1 MTKYKKVTPEIA
13 AQLQAIVGAKRFF
26 AGDAVKDD
34 FSHDEMPIYGK
45 YYPEVVCEA
54 ESTEEV
60 SAILRVCYENDIPV
74 TPRGAGTGLVGGC
87 VPLCG
92 GVVLCTTRMNKILSY
107 DMNNLVVHIQPGVL
121 LCDLAADALTR
132 GLMYPPDPGE
142 KTATVGGNVS
152 TNAGGMRAVKY
163 GVTRDYV
170 LAMTVVLPDG
180 RVMELGKTVCK
191 TSSGYSLRHLMIGSE
206 GTLGVIT
213 ELTLKLIPKPEM
225 NVSLILP
232 FADVETA
239 IASVPQIKLA
249 NLDPQSIEFMERDIV
264 DSSAAFTGNTIF
276 PTVVDGKEAGA
287 YILVTLVGDSEAE
300 LTAKMDRLGALAE
313 QRGAYDTLVV
323 WTDGLKKDVWAARSA
338 FLTVIEADTK
348 LLDEMDVVVPVD
360 RIAEFLVYTRA
371 TGKAEGIT
379 IRSFGHAGD
388 GNLHIY
394 CCANDMELDEFK
406 RRSKAVMDKCYAK
419 CIEFGGQVSG
429 EHAIG
434 HAKKQYLVESAGE
447 TAFGL
452 MQAIKQVPDINLVK
466 MDPVTGSLI
475 RAGVPAILNPLDANA
490 LEAAVRVKEAHGGTV
505 TVITMGPDMAKEA
518 LRECLAAG
526 ADRAVLLSDRA
537 FANADTLATSYVIA
551 SAAKQLGDFDLI
563 FCGKESLDGATG
575 QMGSQLAERFGASQI
590 SSTAKIVEVDTAAHT
605 ITAERDLERGTE
617 VLRAKYPCLLT
628 VEKANFRPRIPNLKR
643 WKASRTADIAVYS
656 AATIPG
662 LDPAQIGDPGSPT
675 KVPRTYPPEVGAKG
689 SRIDEGSTEKNVDR
703 LFGLIADVL

>member
-1 MTKYKKVTPEIA
+1 MTKYNQVTPEIA

-60 SAILRVCYENDIPV
+60 SAILRVCYDNNIPV
-74 TPRGAGTGLVGGC
+74 TPRGAGTNLVGST
-87 VPLCG
+87 VPLEG
-92 GVVLCTTRMNKILSY
+92 GIILDLSRMDRVLELDEDTMT
-107 DMNNLVVHIQPGVL
+107 VTVEPGML
-121 LCDLAADALTR
+121 LQDLQAYVEAR
-132 GLMYPPDPGE
+132 GLFYPPDPGE
-142 KTATVGGNVS
+142 KASSIGGNIS
-152 TNAGGMRAVKY
+152 TNAGGMRTVKY

-191 TSSGYSLRHLMIGSE
+191 TSSGYSLLHLMIGSE

-239 IASVPQIKLA
+239 IASVPKIKLA

-313 QRGAYDTLVV
+313 QCGAYDTLVV
-323 WTDGLKKDVWAARSA
+323 WTDGLKTDVWASRSA

-379 IRSFGHAGD
+379 IRNFGHAGD

-394 CCANDMELDEFK
+394 CCANDMALDEFK

-434 HAKKQYLVESAGE
+434 HAKKQYLVESVGE

-452 MQAIKQVPDINLVK
+452 MQAIKQVF
-466 MDPVTGSLI
+466 DPKG
-475 RAGVPAILNPLDANA
+475 ILNP
-490 LEAAVRVKEAHGGTV
+490 
-505 TVITMGPDMAKEA
+505 
-518 LRECLAAG
+518 
-526 ADRAVLLSDRA
+526 
-537 FANADTLATSYVIA
+537 
-551 SAAKQLGDFDLI
+551 
-563 FCGKESLDGATG
+563 GKVCTN
-575 QMGSQLAERFGASQI
+575 
-590 SSTAKIVEVDTAAHT
+590 VE
-605 ITAERDLERGTE
+605 
-617 VLRAKYPCLLT
+617 
-628 VEKANFRPRIPNLKR
+628 
-643 WKASRTADIAVYS
+643 
-656 AATIPG
+656 
-662 LDPAQIGDPGSPT
+662 
-675 KVPRTYPPEVGAKG
+675 
-689 SRIDEGSTEKNVDR
+689 EG
-703 LFGLIADVL
+703 

>member
-1 MTKYKKVTPEIA
+1 MRQGLRIKPEGAKEINLKSNSIDVPVLVSLRLLRPFRFYA
-13 AQLQAIVGAKRFF
+13 GPVFTVMNDCKQKSGGDLLDFGRVRPTMSYTVGA
-26 AGDAVKDD
+26 GVKLLGHMLIDLRYNGQ
-34 FSHDEMPIYGK
+34 FKGK
-45 YYPEVVCEA
+45 E
-54 ESTEEV
+54 
-60 SAILRVCYENDIPV
+60 D
-74 TPRGAGTGLVGGC
+74 
-87 VPLCG
+87 
-92 GVVLCTTRMNKILSY
+92 
-107 DMNNLVVHIQPGVL
+107 
-121 LCDLAADALTR
+121 
-132 GLMYPPDPGE
+132 
-142 KTATVGGNVS
+142 
-152 TNAGGMRAVKY
+152 
-163 GVTRDYV
+163 
-170 LAMTVVLPDG
+170 VVLPDG

-191 TSSGYSLRHLMIGSE
+191 TSSGYSLLHLMIGSE

-313 QRGAYDTLVV
+313 QCGAYDTLVV

-394 CCANDMELDEFK
+394 CCANDIELDEFK

-452 MQAIKQVPDINLVK
+452 MQAIKQVF
-466 MDPVTGSLI
+466 DPKG
-475 RAGVPAILNPLDANA
+475 ILNP
-490 LEAAVRVKEAHGGTV
+490 
-505 TVITMGPDMAKEA
+505 
-518 LRECLAAG
+518 
-526 ADRAVLLSDRA
+526 
-537 FANADTLATSYVIA
+537 
-551 SAAKQLGDFDLI
+551 
-563 FCGKESLDGATG
+563 GKVCTNIE
-575 QMGSQLAERFGASQI
+575 
-590 SSTAKIVEVDTAAHT
+590 
-605 ITAERDLERGTE
+605 
-617 VLRAKYPCLLT
+617 
-628 VEKANFRPRIPNLKR
+628 
-643 WKASRTADIAVYS
+643 
-656 AATIPG
+656 
-662 LDPAQIGDPGSPT
+662 
-675 KVPRTYPPEVGAKG
+675 
-689 SRIDEGSTEKNVDR
+689 EG
-703 LFGLIADVL
+703 